1 MSLIRQQCLKIWTK
15 GPAFKSHF
23 WLFSKQHSLWSQWT
37 HIPHGPGALQM
48 PLGKESIP
56 QSPLTRDFF
65 RPQLTS
71 PLISPSWALVCIWI
85 SMALCPRAP
94 GLAQMSKTTRTQS
107 GTAFLD
113 QGPRDAAC
121 PLAVYELGLQKPPFS
136 GSLQGEF

>member
-65 RPQLTS
+65 GLSS
-71 PLISPSWALVCIWI
+71 PHHSFLPPGPWCAFGLVWPC
-85 SMALCPRAP
+85 AH
-94 GLAQMSKTTRTQS
+94 
-107 GTAFLD
+107 
-113 QGPRDAAC
+113 
-121 PLAVYELGLQKPPFS
+121 GLQAWPKCPK
-136 GSLQGEF
+136 LQGHRIKHSFLGSRPSGCSLSAGSVRAWAAESSL